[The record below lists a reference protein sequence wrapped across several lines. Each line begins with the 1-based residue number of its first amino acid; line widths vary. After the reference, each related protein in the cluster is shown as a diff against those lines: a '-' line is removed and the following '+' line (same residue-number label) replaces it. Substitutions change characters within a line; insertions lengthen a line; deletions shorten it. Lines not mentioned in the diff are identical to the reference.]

1 MQEKN
6 WRICWESWPKM
17 IRELRFME
25 LGDIV
30 CFGNI
35 AQINPALNDIKG
47 RYNPVRSD
55 EYTPAMFHSMK
66 PMKPFSNLEVEATS
80 IFFFVA
86 LKLGPLKILV
96 APMDQGQSGIDRRC
110 PILFSTSHGFD
121 VTGCVLE
128 RLLGMFISFVG
139 IWWNIDI
146 YIYTDFKRLL
156 ALTIALL

>member
-35 AQINPALNDIKG
+35 TQINPALNDIKG

-80 IFFFVA
+80 IFF
-86 LKLGPLKILV
+86 LWL
-96 APMDQGQSGIDRRC
+96 
-110 PILFSTSHGFD
+110 
-121 VTGCVLE
+121 
-128 RLLGMFISFVG
+128 
-139 IWWNIDI
+139 
-146 YIYTDFKRLL
+146 
-156 ALTIALL
+156 